1 MINEVNNIKIKYLLK
16 TELAK
21 LDFKRK
27 YKDLYIKDDK
37 YSLVVEFRQDDVFIY
52 LMGSNRYF
60 IKKYDAIYNDIEN
73 GKYEL
78 KDFFINIFNMM
89 SN

>member
-1 MINEVNNIKIKYLLK
+1 MINEVTNIKTKYLLK

-52 LMGSNRYF
+52 SMGGNRYF
-60 IKKYDAIYNDIEN
+60 IKKYNDIYNAIEN